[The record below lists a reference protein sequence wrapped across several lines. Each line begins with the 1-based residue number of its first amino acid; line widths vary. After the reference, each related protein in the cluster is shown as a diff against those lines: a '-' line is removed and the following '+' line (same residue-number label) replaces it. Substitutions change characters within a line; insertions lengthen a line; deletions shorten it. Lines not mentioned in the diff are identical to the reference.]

1 MQEHIGLLIVIAI
14 IVLPLIWVIVAYN
27 NFVKLRLQC
36 SNAWSQIDTE
46 LKRRYD
52 LIPNLVEVVRGYA
65 QYERNVLETV
75 TEARAK
81 AVASTG
87 SPASQAADENNL
99 ILSLR
104 QLFGVVEKYPDL
116 KASQQFLKL
125 QNELV
130 NTEDRI
136 QASRRFYNGNVRDFN
151 TMFQSF
157 PSNIVAGVFSF
168 KSQEFFDIEDTGL
181 PVSAMRSEGER
192 SAPGVSFDK

>member
-1 MQEHIGLLIVIAI
+1 MQEHTGLIIIIAVV
-14 IVLPLIWVIVAYN
+14 VLPIIWLIITYN
-27 NFVKLRLQC
+27 NLVKLRYLC

-52 LIPNLVEVVRGYA
+52 LIPNLVEVVKGYA
-65 QYERNVLETV
+65 GYEREVLQTV

-87 SPASQAADENNL
+87 SPASQAKDENNL

-104 QLFGVVEKYPDL
+104 HLFGVVENYPDL

-125 QNELV
+125 QSELV

-136 QASRRFYNGNVRDFN
+136 QAARRFYNGNVRDLN
-151 TMFQSF
+151 TMIQSF
-157 PSNIVAGVFSF
+157 PSNLIAGAFGF
-168 KSQEFFDIEDTGL
+168 IPQEFFDIEDTGL
-181 PVSAMRSEGER
+181 RV
-192 SAPGVSFDK
+192 APEVSFEK

>member
-1 MQEHIGLLIVIAI
+1 MEQHIGLIIVIVV
-14 IVLPLIWVIVAYN
+14 IVLPIIWVIVTYN
-27 NFVKLRLQC
+27 NLVKLRLLC
-36 SNAWSQIDTE
+36 SNAWSQINTE

-65 QYERNVLETV
+65 GYERDVLQTV

-87 SPASQAADENNL
+87 SPASQASDENGL

-125 QNELV
+125 QSELV
-130 NTEDRI
+130 NTEDRL
-136 QASRRFYNGNVRDFN
+136 QAARRFYNGNVRDFN
-151 TMFQSF
+151 TMIQSF
-157 PSNIVAGVFSF
+157 PSNLIAGAFGF
-168 KSQEFFDIEDTGL
+168 TPQEFFDIEDTGL
-181 PVSAMRSEGER
+181 RN
-192 SAPGVSFDK
+192 APAVSFDK

>member
-1 MQEHIGLLIVIAI
+1 MQEHIGLLILIAVIVI
-14 IVLPLIWVIVAYN
+14 PVIWVIVTYN
-27 NFVKLRLQC
+27 NLVNLRQC
-36 SNAWSQIDTE
+36 CYNAWSQIDTE

-52 LIPNLVEVVRGYA
+52 LIPNLIEVVKGYA
-65 QYERNVLETV
+65 KYEREVLQTV

-87 SPASQAADENNL
+87 SPATQAVDENNL
-99 ILSLR
+99 IASLR

-125 QNELV
+125 QSELV

-151 TMFQSF
+151 TMIQSF
-157 PSNIVAGVFSF
+157 PSNIIAGLFTF
-168 KSQEFFDIEDTGL
+168 KTQDFFEIEDTG
-181 PVSAMRSEGER
+181 VRI
-192 SAPGVSFDK
+192 APLVSFDK

>member
-1 MQEHIGLLIVIAI
+1 MEEHIGLIIVIVV
-14 IVLPLIWVIVAYN
+14 IVLPIIWVIVTYN
-27 NFVKLRLQC
+27 NLVKLRLLC

-65 QYERNVLETV
+65 GYERDVLQTV

-87 SPASQAADENNL
+87 SPASQASDENGF

-104 QLFGVVEKYPDL
+104 QLFGVVENYPDL

-125 QNELV
+125 QSELV

-136 QASRRFYNGNVRDFN
+136 QAARRFYNGNVRDFN
-151 TMFQSF
+151 TMIQSF
-157 PSNIVAGVFSF
+157 PSNLIAGAFGF
-168 KSQEFFDIEDTGL
+168 NHQEFFDIEDTGL
-181 PVSAMRSEGER
+181 RT
-192 SAPGVSFDK
+192 APAVSFDK